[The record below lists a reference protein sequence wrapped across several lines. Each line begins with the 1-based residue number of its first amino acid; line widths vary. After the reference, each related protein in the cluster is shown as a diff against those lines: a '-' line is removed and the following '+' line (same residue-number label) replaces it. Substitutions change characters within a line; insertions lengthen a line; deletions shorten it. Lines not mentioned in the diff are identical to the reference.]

1 MMGILFEELKT
12 KYSSLM
18 VRRAELEQQII
29 KNIDN
34 HSIVSELRKEFRE
47 IVDALEETMNELI
60 KVSNGKE
67 IQVEA
72 EVNTIATN

>member
-72 EVNTIATN
+72 ETNTAAAN